1 MYERSRGSA
10 RPAAA
15 ACSRTTRIAAATSSS
30 RAHLRGLRRAGQLG
44 RTQHRHPTLRP
55 LSDSAPAALGVAT
68 DPDGNRVL
76 RRPGSSHDV
85 TCVEVSALIAER
97 LPAPMQGKAIEHL
110 VEQHIAFV
118 HVDAKGVELRLLIAG
133 SKAQDEPAARQPVER
148 GGCLGEHERIAVG
161 RQRQVG
167 EQLQTFGGRR
177 DVAQGH
183 ERIEA
188 LVSTG
193 SQPAGTRDGVFG
205 QRDAVEAGFFGC
217 TCHLVE

>member
-1 MYERSRGSA
+1 
-10 RPAAA
+10 
-15 ACSRTTRIAAATSSS
+15 
-30 RAHLRGLRRAGQLG
+30 
-44 RTQHRHPTLRP
+44 
-55 LSDSAPAALGVAT
+55 
-68 DPDGNRVL
+68 
-76 RRPGSSHDV
+76 
-85 TCVEVSALIAER
+85 
-97 LPAPMQGKAIEHL
+97 MQGKAIEHL

-133 SKAQDEPAARQPVER
+133 SEAQDEPAARQPVER
-148 GGCLGEHERIAVG
+148 GGRLGEHERIAVG

-217 TCHLVE
+217 TCHLVEWTRVEHVALGTVGLGVLENELEGHEVNTVDDAPHSCAIGC